1 MVGFSV
7 PDIIRSVDDEVS
19 CINKISLHS
28 SFKEL
33 GMVNSAEG
41 AKVKLLIIGI
51 DTEYF
56 EFFELNSQ
64 IVFKLTL
71 IG

>member
-7 PDIIRSVDDEVS
+7 PDIIGSVDDEVS

-33 GMVNSAEG
+33 GMVDSAEG
-41 AKVKLLIIGI
+41 AKVKLLIL
-51 DTEYF
+51 D
-56 EFFELNSQ
+56 
-64 IVFKLTL
+64 
-71 IG
+71 